1 MDTLLDKGVMHGG
14 TYNGNVQ
21 SMAAA
26 LAALDELERDD
37 GAVYRDLEQRG
48 TRLMQGLSALGAK
61 HKLPVLVQ
69 GLPAIFQTF
78 FTTGPAP
85 EELPRLG
92 GMRSRHGAGVPHG
105 AAGAGHPGQPAH
117 GVVPLDRARRRHHR
131 RDPGGGRSRHG
142 GARVSDIRLEGVSK
156 RYGPVAAAD
165 EVDLAVAQGEF
176 VTILGPSGSGKT
188 TLLSLIAGLN
198 RPTAGRIF
206 IGGRDVTDAPA
217 QQRNIGLV
225 FQSYAL
231 FPHMTVLENVL
242 FPLGVRKIG
251 GAVARSQALDALKLV
266 RLEGLQDRRPSQL
279 SGGQQQRVA
288 LARAIVFKPDILLL
302 DEPLGALDR
311 KLREELQVELKQL
324 QRTLG
329 VTTILVTHDQEEAL
343 SLSDRIMVLDKGR
356 TQQVAAPAEAYLRP
370 ANRFV
375 AEFLGIANFVGLE
388 DGRTGLVRP
397 ERVRIGA
404 VGSEGK
410 TARVVEAI
418 YLGQMVRYH
427 LALENGAAGAPM
439 VAAVPFVGRA
449 FATGERVA
457 VSWEAADIWPV

>member
-1 MDTLLDKGVMHGG
+1 M
-14 TYNGNVQ
+14 
-21 SMAAA
+21 
-26 LAALDELERDD
+26 
-37 GAVYRDLEQRG
+37 
-48 TRLMQGLSALGAK
+48 
-61 HKLPVLVQ
+61 
-69 GLPAIFQTF
+69 
-78 FTTGPAP
+78 
-85 EELPRLG
+85 
-92 GMRSRHGAGVPHG
+92 
-105 AAGAGHPGQPAH
+105 
-117 GVVPLDRARRRHHR
+117 
-131 RDPGGGRSRHG
+131 
-142 GARVSDIRLEGVSK
+142 SDIRLEGVS
-156 RYGPVAAAD
+156 RHYGTVAAAD
-165 EVDLAVAQGEF
+165 QVDLAVTQGEF

-217 QQRNIGLV
+217 QERNIGLV

-231 FPHMTVLENVL
+231 FPHMTVMENVL
-242 FPLGVRKIG
+242 FPLGVRRIG
-251 GAVARSQALDALKLV
+251 GVAARSQAFEALKLV
-266 RLEGLQDRRPSQL
+266 RLDGLQDRRPSQL

-343 SLSDRIMVLDKGR
+343 SLSDRIMVLNHGK

-375 AEFLGIANFVGLE
+375 AEFLGIANFVGLP
-388 DGRTGLVRP
+388 DGRQGLVRP
-397 ERVRIGA
+397 ERVRLASSAG
-404 VGSEGK
+404 EGRK
-410 TARVVEAI
+410 ARVVEAI

-427 LALENGAAGAPM
+427 LALENGAAGAPL
-439 VAAVPFVGRA
+439 VAAAPFVGRA
-449 FATGERVA
+449 FVAGEQVV
-457 VSWEAADIWPV
+457 VSWDSADVWPVT

>member
-1 MDTLLDKGVMHGG
+1 M
-14 TYNGNVQ
+14 
-21 SMAAA
+21 
-26 LAALDELERDD
+26 
-37 GAVYRDLEQRG
+37 
-48 TRLMQGLSALGAK
+48 
-61 HKLPVLVQ
+61 
-69 GLPAIFQTF
+69 
-78 FTTGPAP
+78 
-85 EELPRLG
+85 
-92 GMRSRHGAGVPHG
+92 
-105 AAGAGHPGQPAH
+105 
-117 GVVPLDRARRRHHR
+117 
-131 RDPGGGRSRHG
+131 
-142 GARVSDIRLEGVSK
+142 SDIRLEGVS
-156 RYGPVAAAD
+156 RHYGAVAAAD

-217 QQRNIGLV
+217 QERNIGLV

-242 FPLGVRKIG
+242 FPLGVRKIN
-251 GAVARSQALDALKLV
+251 GAAARSQALEALKLV
-266 RLEGLQDRRPSQL
+266 RLDGLQDRRPSQL

-343 SLSDRIMVLDKGR
+343 SLSDRIMVLNHGR

-375 AEFLGIANFVGLE
+375 AEFLGIANFVGLRRRPHRPGAARTRAASVVGGVAGP
-388 DGRTGLVRP
+388 GRRAWS
-397 ERVRIGA
+397 RRSI
-404 VGSEGK
+404 S
-410 TARVVEAI
+410 ARWCAI
-418 YLGQMVRYH
+418 IWRWR
-427 LALENGAAGAPM
+427 GAAGCSPSWRRCPSSAEPF
-439 VAAVPFVGRA
+439 AA
-449 FATGERVA
+449 GEHVV
-457 VSWEAADIWPV
+457 VSWDAADLWPVA